1 MYILQSQGNTQASC
15 IATKKT
21 GFEELLN
28 KEWLLTNKRGS
39 YASSTI
45 AGCNTRRYHG
55 LLIGSLSPPA
65 GRVAALSSCVETIR
79 SGDKEI
85 SLSSLEFDVKF
96 VPESCVPVRFRQ
108 DIGVHF
114 DYKLEGIE
122 LTKSLYLC
130 RDFDT
135 GALVYD
141 FLSVGGGI
149 EFELRPF
156 ISLRDYHSLRKS
168 DATIFSENFGGGLL
182 VRDNVL
188 RTCELFLNCPGMNFN
203 ADEQWWYN
211 VHYRKERER
220 GQDFTEDLWTPGV
233 FKGFLELPR
242 RIVFWFSLEAA
253 EKKSSSK
260 GLLYFTSAEL
270 ESEFEGM
277 RKHQE
282 DIKGRSK
289 IRGDDD
295 VFEKLCLA
303 ADKFVVKRSAPDERE
318 QWTILAGY
326 PWFCDWGRDAF
337 VSLPGLL
344 LSTGRFEEA
353 KSVLLTFAQ
362 AEQGGMI
369 ANYFDEQSKRAE
381 FNSIDASLWFIHSA
395 FQYLKSSG
403 DEETFG
409 EHLLCV
415 IQRIVDC
422 YSQGTRYGIR
432 CDEDGLIRGGD
443 ENTQL
448 TWMDAR
454 FEGVSFTP
462 RYGKAVEVNALWYN
476 CLCYLARYYE
486 KRNEQLARLAETD
499 ESKRARHYRVMAEK
513 CEKSFRSLFWNQVTG
528 YLNDCVLPD
537 GRIDSSLRPNQIFAV
552 SLPFS
557 PLEDYQAKSV
567 VDVVESR
574 LLTAYGLRSLDALDS
589 RYKGIYSGS
598 AQQRDEAYHQGTVWP
613 YLIGP
618 FVEAY
623 LKVNGNDQNSKKKA
637 AGFIEPLLEHM
648 RSDGCIGQISEI
660 FDGNEPH
667 KPRGCFAQAW
677 SVAEVIR
684 AYLLINS

>member
-1 MYILQSQGNTQASC
+1 LYTLQRHSNTEATS
-15 IATKKT
+15 IATGET
-21 GFEELLN
+21 SLEELLN

-55 LLIGSLSPPA
+55 LLIGSLSPPT
-65 GRVAALSSCVETIR
+65 GRVAALSNCLETIR
-79 SGDKEI
+79 AGDKEI
-85 SLSSLEFDVKF
+85 NLSSLEFDVKF
-96 VPESCVPVRFRQ
+96 VPESCRPLRFRQ

-114 DYKLEGIE
+114 DYKFGGIE
-122 LTKSLYLC
+122 LTKSLYLLG
-130 RDFDT
+130 DFDS

-141 FLSVGGGI
+141 FLGVGSGI

-156 ISLRDYHSLRKS
+156 ISLRDYHSLQKS
-168 DATIFSENFGGGLL
+168 SSLIFSESFRSGLL
-182 VRDNVL
+182 IRNNVPQA
-188 RTCELFLNCPGMNFN
+188 CELFLSCPDMNFK
-203 ADEQWWYN
+203 ADKQWWYN
-211 VHYRKERER
+211 VLYRRERER

-233 FKGFLELPR
+233 FKNFLDSPR
-242 RIVFWFSLEAA
+242 WVVFWFSLKAA
-253 EKKSSSK
+253 EKKGNNK
-260 GLLYFTSAEL
+260 GLLYFTGADL
-270 ESEFEGM
+270 ERVLEGLH
-277 RKHQE
+277 KHQE

-289 IRGDDD
+289 ICGDDD

-303 ADKFVVKRSAPDERE
+303 ADKFVVKRSIRDERQ
-318 QWTILAGY
+318 QWTILAGF

-362 AEQGGMI
+362 AEEGGMI
-369 ANYFDEQSKRAE
+369 ANYFDEQSERTE

-395 FQYLKSSG
+395 FQYQQRSG
-403 DEETFG
+403 DVDTF
-409 EHLLCV
+409 EQHLLPV
-415 IQRIVDC
+415 IHRIVDC
-422 YSQGTRYGIR
+422 YNQGTRFGIR

-454 FEGVSFTP
+454 CDCISFTP

-476 CLCYLARYYE
+476 CLCYLAKYYE
-486 KRNEQLARLAETD
+486 KKNSRLARLAETD
-499 ESKRARHYRVMAEK
+499 ESKRARRYRLMAEK
-513 CEKSFRSLFWNQVTG
+513 CEKSFRSLFWNQLTG
-528 YLNDCVLPD
+528 CLNDCILPD

-557 PLEDYQAKSV
+557 PLEEYQAKSV
-567 VDVVESR
+567 VNVVERR
-574 LLTAYGLRSLDALDS
+574 LLTPYGLRSLDALDS
-589 RYKGIYSGS
+589 RYKGTYSGS
-598 AQQRDEAYHQGTVWP
+598 SRQRDEAYHQGTVWP

-623 LKVNGNDQNSKKKA
+623 LKVNGSNQSSKKKA
-637 AGFIEPLLEHM
+637 AKFIEPLLEHM
-648 RSDGCIGQISEI
+648 NGDGCIGQISEI
-660 FDGNEPH
+660 FDGDKPH

>member
-1 MYILQSQGNTQASC
+1 MHTLQKHSSRATTC
-15 IATKKT
+15 ISTKET
-21 GFEELLN
+21 SFEELLD

-45 AGCNTRRYHG
+45 ACCNTRRYHS
-55 LLIGSLSPPA
+55 LLIGSLLPPA
-65 GRVAALSSCVETIR
+65 GRVAALSNCLETIR
-79 SGDKEI
+79 AGDREI
-85 SLSSLEFDVKF
+85 NLSSFEFDVKF
-96 VPESCVPVRFRQ
+96 APESCRALRFRQ

-114 DYKLEGIE
+114 DYKFEGIE
-122 LTKSLYLC
+122 LTKSLYLHS
-130 RDFDT
+130 DIDS

-141 FLSVGGGI
+141 FFEVGSGV

-156 ISLRDYHSLRKS
+156 ISLRDYHSLQKS
-168 DATIFSENFGGGLL
+168 EASIFSESLSGSLL
-182 VRDNVL
+182 VRNNSPLV
-188 RTCELFLNCPGMNFN
+188 CELFLKCPSMDFR

-211 VHYRKERER
+211 VHYRREREC
-220 GQDFTEDLWTPGV
+220 GQDFIEDLWTPGT
-233 FKGFLELPR
+233 FKNFLDSPR
-242 RIVFWFSLEAA
+242 RIVFWFSLKAA
-253 EKKSSSK
+253 EKESSSK
-260 GLLYFTSAEL
+260 GLLYFTGTEL
-270 ESEFEGM
+270 ESVLENLH
-277 RKHQE
+277 KHQE
-282 DIKGRSK
+282 DIKEKSK
-289 IRGDDD
+289 ICGGDG

-303 ADKFVVKRSAPDERE
+303 ADKFVVRRSAPDGRE

-353 KSVLLTFAQ
+353 KSVLFTFAQ

-369 ANYFDEQSKRAE
+369 ANYFDEKSKRAA

-403 DEETFG
+403 DNEAFD
-409 EHLLCV
+409 EHLLPV
-415 IQRIVDC
+415 IHRIVDC

-432 CDEDGLIRGGD
+432 CDEDGLVRGGN

-454 FEGVSFTP
+454 FEGVSITA

-486 KRNEQLARLAETD
+486 KKNSQLAR
-499 ESKRARHYRVMAEK
+499 RYRLMAEK
-513 CEKSFRSLFWNQVTG
+513 CEKSFRSLYWNQQMG
-528 YLNDCVLPD
+528 YLNDCVSPD
-537 GRIDSSLRPNQIFAV
+537 GSIDSSLRPNQIFAV

-557 PLEDYQAKSV
+557 PLEKYQAKSV

-574 LLTAYGLRSLDALDS
+574 LLTPYGLRSLDTLDN
-589 RYKGIYSGS
+589 RYRGTYSGP
-598 AQQRDEAYHQGTVWP
+598 ARHRDEAYHQGTVWP

-623 LKVNGNDQNSKKKA
+623 LRVNGCDQSSKKKA
-637 AGFIEPLLEHM
+637 AKFIEPLLEHM
-648 RSDGCIGQISEI
+648 NSDGCIGQISEI
-660 FDGNEPH
+660 FDGDEPH
-667 KPRGCFAQAW
+667 KARGCFAQAW

-684 AYLLINS
+684 AYLLVKS